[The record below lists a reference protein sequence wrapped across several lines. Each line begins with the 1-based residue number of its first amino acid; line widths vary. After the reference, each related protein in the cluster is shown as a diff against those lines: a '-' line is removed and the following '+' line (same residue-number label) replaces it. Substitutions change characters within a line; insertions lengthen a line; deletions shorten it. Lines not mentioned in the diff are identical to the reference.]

1 MTAANLAT
9 FDEPAA
15 GGITLFGFTLTG
27 KVLGIIIG
35 IVGIA
40 GAAYGTYTLTIP
52 LQEQVDATRSA
63 ITSVEGEIANLKT
76 QVAGKEALKAK
87 LAEAQRKNQFV
98 FSLLPTVDNMDTLV
112 ADINNQIPPTT
123 NVSIGQ
129 ISLEIDSRM
138 GSFTPKEVS
147 NSTQYSTFSYDI
159 NFDSTFPAA
168 IQTIRNIERL
178 RSFVVVK
185 NIKLNKKE
193 VLPTLLTFPQGV
205 VVTPEDNAKIIA
217 NLPPVVGVSFT
228 LEAYVPNP
236 VAPAAPPANPPSQ

>member
-1 MTAANLAT
+1 MTAANLVPL
-9 FDEPAA
+9 DEPAA

-27 KVLGIIIG
+27 KVLGIIIAV
-35 IVGIA
+35 VGIG
-40 GAAYGTYTLTIP
+40 GAAYGTYAVTVP
-52 LQEQVDATRSA
+52 LQEQIDATRSA

-87 LAEAQRKNQFV
+87 LAEAKRQNQFV
-98 FSLLPTVDNMDTLV
+98 FSLLPTIDNIDTLLL
-112 ADINNQIPPTT
+112 DLNNQIPPKT

-129 ISLEIDSRM
+129 ISLEIDSRLAN
-138 GSFTPKEVS
+138 FTPKGITEAS
-147 NSTQYSTFSYDI
+147 QYRIFSFEISY
-159 NFDSTFPAA
+159 DSTFPAA

-185 NIKLNKKE
+185 NIKLTKKA
-193 VLPTLLTFPQGV
+193 VPPNLLTFPPGV
-205 VVTPEDNAKIIA
+205 LVTPEDNAKIIA

-236 VAPAAPPANPPSQ
+236 AAPTAANPPAQ